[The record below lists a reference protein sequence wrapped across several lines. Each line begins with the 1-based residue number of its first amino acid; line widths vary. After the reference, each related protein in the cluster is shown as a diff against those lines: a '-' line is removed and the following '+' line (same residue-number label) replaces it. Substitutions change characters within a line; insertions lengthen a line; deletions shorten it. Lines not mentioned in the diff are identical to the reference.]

1 MASIRWRRV
10 VTAAWAIARRP
21 AVCLVLLGIAIQLS
35 LPGLALAALAADG
48 PFADI
53 MCRVQQATGETS
65 SSTGSGETSNGAGCC
80 LICQAMQLAD
90 GALPAPTLQPPTVS
104 WVATPMPIALSVVTD
119 GRSPL
124 NQRARGPP
132 A

>member
-1 MASIRWRRV
+1 MALVRWRRM
-10 VTAAWAIARRP
+10 VTAARAFARRP
-21 AVCLVLLGIAIQLS
+21 VVCLALLGIAVQLS
-35 LPGLALAALAADG
+35 LPGLALAALAQDG

-53 MCRVQQATGETS
+53 MCHVPGTMDES
-65 SSTGSGETSNGAGCC
+65 SSSGGGESSSGTGCC

-104 WVATPMPIALSVVTD
+104 WVATRMPIALSVVTD

-132 A
+132 V